1 MSINIVI
8 LGTQWGDEG
17 KGKIID
23 LLTKKAKYVIRYQG
37 GNNAGHTLF
46 LNKKKIILHLI
57 PSGILNKNV
66 KVLIGNGVVIYHNA
80 LIEEIKKIEKENI
93 KVTNRLFVS
102 KSCFLILDCHILL
115 DKMREKFLGKK
126 EIGTTGK
133 GIGPAYEDKI
143 ARRGLRLGDLFYEN
157 FSYKLKAILDYHNFQ
172 LVNLY
177 KTNPI
182 SYNYVYTDIM
192 KKREFLKKIAI
203 NTSEILKKI
212 HSTNELVVF
221 EGSQGTM
228 LDIDHGSYPFVTSS
242 NTTSGY
248 AATGSGLGP
257 IYLKHIIGVLKA
269 YSTRVGAG
277 PFPTE
282 LTDKIGDLLCFKG
295 KEFGSTTGRKRRT
308 GWLDI
313 VLIRYAIK
321 INSISS
327 LCLTKL
333 DILDDLEEIKI
344 CIAYRNKKNNN
355 ITQYVPCNIEEWNE
369 IEPVYENIKGWKSNT
384 FGLTNKLH
392 LPKEAKKYINRIE
405 NLTKTPIDLISTGPN
420 RNDTIIIF
428 DRFNLLN

>member
-1 MSINIVI
+1 MSINIVV

-23 LLTKKAKYVIRYQG
+23 LLTKKVKYVVRYQG
-37 GNNAGHTLF
+37 GHNAGHTLI
-46 LNKKKIILHLI
+46 LNNKKIILHLI

-66 KVLIGNGVVIYHNA
+66 TVIIGNGVVIYPYA
-80 LIEEIKKIEKENI
+80 LIKEIKKIEKENI
-93 KVTNRLFVS
+93 EVTNRLFIS
-102 KSCFLILDCHILL
+102 RSCFLIMDYHILL
-115 DKMREKFLGKK
+115 DKVREKFLGKK
-126 EIGTTGK
+126 GIGTTGR

-143 ARRGLRLGDLFYEN
+143 ARRGLRLEDLFYDT
-157 FSYKLKAILDYHNFQ
+157 FAYKLKEILDFYNFQ
-172 LVNLY
+172 LLHLY
-177 KTNPI
+177 KANPV
-182 SYNYVYTDIM
+182 SYNYIYTNIM
-192 KKREFLKKIAI
+192 KKRNFLKKIAVD
-203 NTSEILKKI
+203 TSEILYKI
-212 HSTNELVVF
+212 QSTKELVIF

-257 IYLKHIIGVLKA
+257 ICLNHVLGVLKA
-269 YSTRVGAG
+269 YSTRVGSG

-282 LTDKIGDLLCFKG
+282 LFDEIGDNLCFKG

-313 VLIRYAIK
+313 IAVCHAIK

-333 DILDDLEEIKI
+333 DILDGLVEIKI
-344 CIAYRNKKNNN
+344 CIAYRCKKNNN
-355 ITQYVPCNIEEWNE
+355 IMKSIPFNIDGWNNIEP
-369 IEPVYENIKGWKSNT
+369 IYENLKGWQTST
-384 FGLTNKLH
+384 AGLTNKLD
-392 LPKEAKKYINRIE
+392 LPKEAQYFIKRIE
-405 NLTKTPIDLISTGPN
+405 DLTNTPIDYISTGPN
-420 RNDTIIIF
+420 RQDTVVIF